1 MNKILILL
9 LVLLVSF
16 SCKNEIKSNIDV
28 STIEINVEVDRF
40 EQKFFNTTAATL
52 PKLKSEYPYLF
63 PVYNSDSIWLQKI
76 NAIEEI
82 ELFNKTQATFGDFS
96 EQTSEI
102 EMLFKHIKYYHKNF
116 KEPKIITLVTD
127 LDYESKV
134 IYADSL
140 LFVSLDMY
148 LGKENPVYADF
159 PAYISQNFDKS
170 QLAVDIANEIGEKY
184 FKTSRKRQF
193 LDIIIDE
200 GKRIFLIESYL
211 PKHSKASLLGYTS
224 VEFEWAAANESQ
236 IWKYFI
242 ENELLYSSDPDL
254 RTRFIEKAPFSKFFI
269 DIDKESPGS
278 IGVWL
283 GWQIVTS
290 YMNNN
295 NGVTLQQLLQTSA
308 DEIFNESKYKPKK

>member
-1 MNKILILL
+1 MNKVLVLL

-16 SCKNEIKSNIDV
+16 SCKKEEKISVDVSNIKV
-28 STIEINVEVDRF
+28 NVEVDRF
-40 EQKFFNTTAATL
+40 EEQFFNTTAATL
-52 PKLKSEYPYLF
+52 PKLKSNYPYLF
-63 PVYNSDSIWLQKI
+63 PAYNSDSIWLQKI
-76 NAIEEI
+76 NNADEI
-82 ELFNKTQATFGDFS
+82 DLFNKAQKVFGDFS

-102 EMLFKHIKYYHKNF
+102 EKLFKHVKYYHKNF
-116 KEPKIITLVTD
+116 KEPKVITLITN

-148 LGKENPVYADF
+148 LGKKDQVYQDF
-159 PAYISQNFDKS
+159 PEYISQNFDKS
-170 QLAVDIANEIGEKY
+170 QLVVDIANEISIKY
-184 FKTSRKRQF
+184 YNNSRKRQF
-193 LDIIIDE
+193 LDIIINE
-200 GKRIFLIESYL
+200 GKRMFLIESYL
-211 PKHSKASLLGYTS
+211 PEHSKASLLGYTS
-224 VEFEWAAANESQ
+224 EDYEWAIINESQ

-242 ENELLYSSDPDL
+242 ENKLLYSSDANL

-295 NGVTLQQLLQTSA
+295 DVTLQQLLQTNA
-308 DEIFNESKYKPKK
+308 DEIFNKSKYKPQK